1 MTHPQGPAG
10 ESTSYRGACRVCGTH
25 HGLERT
31 PDAAAVAQQL
41 MARLLHDPRFER
53 AGKMFGVL
61 VGESSDGSAA
71 ELHAF
76 SGMLDGEPFAHG
88 FVGPTRSA
96 RLTAQAE
103 AATLTALTELST
115 RIEALDV
122 TGAER
127 ALATARHRFDHEIAA
142 LVSARNA
149 QKRLREHEREALRA
163 SGEDTADR
171 LAEME
176 AILPAR
182 RRSSSRDTAR
192 TTRGP
197 HTSGRNG
204 QRPARTPSPPPSR
217 ARRPVPHS
225 AGSHA
230 RLPRTAQLRRSL
242 RAPRGVLPRGHP
254 DRRPASVAPR
264 SSCTKPRFA
273 GFDPR
278 ASPSSGGGRRLRRG
292 GREHGRFY
300 PPCAEKCGPILGHL
314 LCGHEAPH
322 APLDIL
328 YEDDDLLA
336 IDKPAGLLSV
346 PGRTSASAD
355 CVETRLELL
364 RPLEFLRSAHR
375 LDQATSG
382 VLVIARSREAHR
394 QLSAAFASGRV
405 AKRYRARVGGR
416 VAKDSGEIRLPLRGP
431 METRPRQVIDVDSG
445 RPASTRFV
453 VVARGENT
461 TDLLLEPHTGRTHQ
475 LRVHCADP
483 AGLGTP
489 IIGDALYGTAAPGQR
504 LLLHA
509 NALRLAHPRT
519 GAPLEITSPLPAEL
533 DQ

>member
-176 AILPAR
+176 AISQREGGRLRAIRRERREALTPLEETASDLRERRALLRRERGDRSRTLQAAMHASHGLLNFAGRYAR
-182 RRSSSRDTAR
+182 LEEFFHAGIPTGAGECCAPKLLHEAAL
-192 TTRGP
+192 RGI
-197 HTSGRNG
+197 
-204 QRPARTPSPPPSR
+204 RPTGVAEFWWGPPP
-217 ARRPVPHS
+217 
-225 AGSHA
+225 
-230 RLPRTAQLRRSL
+230 
-242 RAPRGVLPRGHP
+242 
-254 DRRPASVAPR
+254 AS
-264 SSCTKPRFA
+264 
-273 GFDPR
+273 
-278 ASPSSGGGRRLRRG
+278 G